1 MLKPLLFVM
10 LISCP
15 DDEKRPK
22 PSNTPSP
29 TPTPTDGSDA
39 SSKEIERLKSK
50 IDELTN
56 NPTGPTEEE
65 DGWLLVGE
73 PKIGEGVS
81 IRVDF
86 DDDDFDKRMSLTI
99 SECGN
104 VKLLKSNITSDSVAF
119 TDNID
124 SEVGEYNRVSFY
136 RPDGE
141 VNAPSGA
148 CKLTA
153 SLLDTSGRQRESK
166 SKEITIKAGVIKL
179 SKAKNSN
186 GTTRPFFATK
196 NNGRVTLDVAIEG
209 IDDDEALVL
218 LFVETAAGVYRFVGS
233 VYGDTGSSRELR
245 SAEICNDWFIAEENE
260 EMRCNKDRWLTN
272 TPTGGS
278 YLLFLNSE
286 GSASGILETGEIK
299 E

>member
-1 MLKPLLFVM
+1 M

-22 PSNTPSP
+22 LSNTPSP

-104 VKLLKSNITSDSVAF
+104 VRLLKSNITSDSVAF

-136 RPDGE
+136 RPNGE

-153 SLLDTSGRQRESK
+153 SLLDTSGKQRESK

-179 SKAKNSN
+179 SKAKNPD
-186 GTTRPFFATK
+186 GTFKPFFATK
-196 NNGRVTLDVAIEG
+196 SGRVTLDVAIKG
-209 IDDDEALVL
+209 IGDNEVSITLWKETSDDDYRHIGEA
-218 LFVETAAGVYRFVGS
+218 R
-233 VYGDTGSSRELR
+233 GDTGSDGELIG
-245 SAEICNDWFIAEENE
+245 AEICKGSFIAEENE
-260 EMRCNKDRWLTN
+260 EVRCVGDWLTRI
-272 TPTGGS
+272 PT
-278 YLLFLNSE
+278 E
-286 GSASGILETGEIK
+286 GSHMGFNLGCVPKKGVATDNQTGIIDRYSSQVL
-299 E
+299 